1 MEPVFDAQ
9 QSVYLAQHAEAKEVL
24 EAHPPK
30 EGDGPECSET
40 AAATGGPVVP
50 AGFDLWVDVNMSIKL
65 KTKNHPEGEWVTLW
79 CDDEPSP
86 SPSEG
91 ITSGPGGK
99 ARGKSAGRC
108 WRGMEFPSSRSIT
121 IGVRPA
127 TSQFPMTTLWKTHT
141 EIDDNLPCGSIKKG
155 LWKPSTG
162 PFAGYYLRC

>member
-9 QSVYLAQHAEAKEVL
+9 QSAYLAQHAEAKEVL
-24 EAHPPK
+24 EAHSPK

-40 AAATGGPVVP
+40 AAANGGPVVP

-91 ITSGPGGK
+91 KYYFWSWW
-99 ARGKSAGRC
+99 KS
-108 WRGMEFPSSRSIT
+108 S
-121 IGVRPA
+121 
-127 TSQFPMTTLWKTHT
+127 WKKCRKVLEGHGIPIL
-141 EIDDNLPCGSIKKG
+141 EKHYYWCAPCDIAI
-155 LWKPSTG
+155 PYDYVVED
-162 PFAGYYLRC
+162 PYRNR